1 MYCVAHMLKIKI
13 TSILAVNKTQIGS
26 LGLDRTADGIGLP
39 IGSDRIGSDWTG
51 IFAFCAKQLC
61 REKLFSMMTQVARNK
76 KSEFPQQESNL

>member
-39 IGSDRIGSDWTG
+39 IGLDRIGLDWY
-51 IFAFCAKQLC
+51 FCFLC
-61 REKLFSMMTQVARNK
+61 KTIM
-76 KSEFPQQESNL
+76 